1 MKYIKTCLAVVL
13 GALSLFMLVK
23 GCEFYLATSGQVSG
37 SEFGMQITLVNQL
50 SLLMA
55 WLAVFAGWQ
64 LAPARAAEYP

>member
-1 MKYIKTCLAVVL
+1 MKYLKTGFAIAL
-13 GALSLFMLVK
+13 GFLSLLMLLK

-55 WLAVFAGWQ
+55 WLAVFAGWR
-64 LAPARAAEYP
+64 LAPARAADRA